1 VPRRSVGLFSNRNFI
16 ILLGGQTVSVLGD
29 FFGLAALSV
38 VTLELTGS
46 GLGVAVNWIIF
57 FVPRSVMRLLGGPLV
72 DRWDRRTIMIAT
84 ETSRGGLFALLVY
97 AALSGALS
105 PLLVYGVSAL
115 VGLLGALFQMSSDAV
130 LPSIVEKD
138 ELVRA
143 NSYFGSSVQVAMVV
157 GWALAGISITAYG
170 ISFALTVDSASFFV
184 LVIALLFVRIP
195 PPEYVLKLRG
205 AFIERLR
212 EGFGF
217 FKERKE
223 LLWLSLYFACINFFI
238 SPFWNVYL
246 LLFSNES
253 IRAGPVG
260 FGLLNAVETL
270 GLALGSATMGRIGF
284 VRRRRTYLL
293 LSMLLAGG
301 GIVAFD
307 YTMNLAASLIAA
319 SFIGFVIPFA
329 NIVEIAIFQE
339 LVPNQMR
346 GRVFGLKDFFSFV
359 ATPAGLLMGG
369 LLSGLVPLHYAILV
383 SGVGIAAIALGYL
396 LLVPAFKR
404 LDVRGAP

>member
-1 VPRRSVGLFSNRNFI
+1 VGFFSNRNFV
-16 ILLGGQTVSVLGD
+16 ILLSGQTVSVLGD

-38 VTLELTGS
+38 ITLDLTGS
-46 GLGVAVNWIIF
+46 GLGVALNWIIF
-57 FVPRSVMRLLGGPLV
+57 FVPRSAMRLLGGPLV
-72 DRWDRRTIMIAT
+72 DRWDRRNIMIAT
-84 ETSRGGLFALLVY
+84 ESTRGGLFALLAY
-97 AALSGALS
+97 AALSGELS

-115 VGLLGALFQMSSDAV
+115 VGLLGALFQMANDAV

-143 NSYFGSSVQVAMVV
+143 NSYFGTSVQAAMVM
-157 GWALAGISITAYG
+157 GWALAGISIAIYG
-170 ISFALTVDSASFFV
+170 VSFALGIDSVSFFV
-184 LVIALLFVRIP
+184 LVFALFFVRIP
-195 PPEYVLKLRG
+195 APEYVLKLRG
-205 AFIERLR
+205 AFIERLK

-223 LLWLSLYFACINFFI
+223 LLWLSLYFTCINFFL

-270 GLALGSATMGRIGF
+270 GLALGSATMARIGF
-284 VRRRRTYLL
+284 VRRRRAYLL
-293 LSMLLAGG
+293 LSMLLAGS

-307 YTMNLAASLIAA
+307 FTMNLAASLIAV
-319 SFIGFVIPFA
+319 SFVGFVIPFA

-369 LLSGLVPLHYAILV
+369 LLSGLVPLHDAILV
-383 SGVGIAAIALGYL
+383 SAFGIAGIALGYFL
-396 LLVPAFKR
+396 FVPAFKR
-404 LDVRGAP
+404 FNAHGTAS